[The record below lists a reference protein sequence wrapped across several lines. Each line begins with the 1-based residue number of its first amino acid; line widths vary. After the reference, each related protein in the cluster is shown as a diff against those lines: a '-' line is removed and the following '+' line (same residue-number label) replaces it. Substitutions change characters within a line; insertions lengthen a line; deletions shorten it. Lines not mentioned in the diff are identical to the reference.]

1 MAVGHP
7 RIATVRIETQ
17 KTAMETNTIII
28 LVVAGLMLLHL
39 AIGVPLFVV
48 LGLGAAAMILGCDV
62 YSISVFGEV
71 PFSAIDSWA
80 LLAMPLFILA
90 GEIIS
95 RGKTANDLVRLGEA
109 IVGWIK
115 GGLGMAT
122 IFGCFFFAGTS
133 GSSSADTITI
143 GRIMIPAMK
152 ERGYQTSYAA
162 SLAASGGI
170 LGVIVPPSLIFIVY
184 GIATSTS
191 IGDLFLGGILPGLLL
206 AMAMCAAN
214 YFVCKYTSWGAPEQ
228 GRFSLRQ
235 VGLALWG
242 AKYGLGAPGIILGGI
257 YSGVFTPTEAASV
270 AVAYVVIVEMV
281 INRSFGFE
289 ELIPAFGRAAIMT
302 GILAP
307 IIAFSVLLGET
318 LAILRVPSNVVTFF
332 LSLPVGTIG
341 SVGLIILVL
350 LMIGC
355 ILEPIAAILVVMPIL
370 LPIGLE
376 LGFDPVHFGVF
387 VVCTL
392 SVGFI
397 TPPVGINLFAAAA
410 ISDEPFLRIAV
421 KAFPSFLALILVI
434 MLIAAFPQIVLW
446 FR

>member
-1 MAVGHP
+1 
-7 RIATVRIETQ
+7 
-17 KTAMETNTIII
+17 METNTSTI
-28 LVVAGLMLLHL
+28 LVIGALMLVHL
-39 AIGVPLFVV
+39 GIGVPLFVV
-48 LGLGAAAMILGCDV
+48 LGLGSMAMIVFCEV

-95 RGKTANDLVRLGEA
+95 RGRTAKDLVRLGEA
-109 IVGWIK
+109 VVGWMR

-143 GRIMIPAMK
+143 GRIMIPAMN
-152 ERGYQTSYAA
+152 ERGYSRSYAA

-170 LGVIVPPSLIFIVY
+170 LGVIVPPSLIFIIY

-191 IGDLFLGGILPGLLL
+191 IGDLFLGGIFPGLI
-206 AMAMCAAN
+206 MALTMCTAN
-214 YFVCKYTSWGAPEQ
+214 YLVCRFTRWGVPESGSFQ
-228 GRFSLRQ
+228 LREL
-235 VGLALWG
+235 GKALWR
-242 AKYGLGAPGIILGGI
+242 AKFGLGAPVIILGGI
-257 YSGVFTPTEAASV
+257 YSGVFTPTEAAAV
-270 AVAYVVIVEMV
+270 AVGYVILVEMV
-281 INRSFGFE
+281 INRMIGVKD
-289 ELIPAFGRAAIMT
+289 LIDGLGRAAIVT
-302 GILAP
+302 GILGP

-318 LAILRVPSNVVTFF
+318 LAILRVPTSIVTFF
-332 LSLPVGTIG
+332 LGLPVGTAA

-350 LMIGC
+350 LIVGC

-376 LGFDPVHFGVF
+376 LGFDSVHFGVF
-387 VVCTL
+387 VVCAL

-397 TPPVGINLFAAAA
+397 TPPVGINLFAATAV
-410 ISDEPFLRIAV
+410 SGEPFLAIAW
-421 KAFPSFLALILVI
+421 KAVPAFLALILAIIIV
-434 MLIAAFPQIVLW
+434 AAVPSLVLW

>member
-1 MAVGHP
+1 M
-7 RIATVRIETQ
+7 
-17 KTAMETNTIII
+17 
-28 LVVAGLMLLHL
+28 
-39 AIGVPLFVV
+39 
-48 LGLGAAAMILGCDV
+48 
-62 YSISVFGEV
+62 
-71 PFSAIDSWA
+71 
-80 LLAMPLFILA
+80 
-90 GEIIS
+90 
-95 RGKTANDLVRLGEA
+95 
-109 IVGWIK
+109 
-115 GGLGMAT
+115 
-122 IFGCFFFAGTS
+122 
-133 GSSSADTITI
+133 
-143 GRIMIPAMK
+143 
-152 ERGYQTSYAA
+152 
-162 SLAASGGI
+162 
-170 LGVIVPPSLIFIVY
+170 
-184 GIATSTS
+184 
-191 IGDLFLGGILPGLLL
+191 
-206 AMAMCAAN
+206 
-214 YFVCKYTSWGAPEQ
+214 
-228 GRFSLRQ
+228 RQ

-289 ELIPAFGRAAIMT
+289 ELIPAFSRAAIMT

-332 LSLPVGTIG
+332 MSLPVGTIG
-341 SVGLIILVL
+341 SVGLIVLVL